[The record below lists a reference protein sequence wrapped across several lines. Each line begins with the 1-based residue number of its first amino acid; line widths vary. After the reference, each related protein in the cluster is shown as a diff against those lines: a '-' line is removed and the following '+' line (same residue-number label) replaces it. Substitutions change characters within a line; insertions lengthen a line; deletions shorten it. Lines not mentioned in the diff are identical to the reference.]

1 MAVVND
7 IINNSFLDKS
17 MLDKLDTFMANTTT
31 NDINRNT
38 FLVHNL
44 RDKTNSITISLVFLK
59 DWDSIESNSYNYTII
74 PSAGAVITFPCY
86 WIEIPKEL
94 AIPYI
99 ILVLQDVY
107 GEMGLG
113 GGTSSGGLKPGS
125 GGNISGGTTGGCPC
139 RT

>member
-1 MAVVND
+1 MAIVND
-7 IINNSFLDKS
+7 IINNSFLDKT
-17 MLDKLDTFMANTTT
+17 MLQKLDTFMANTTT

-44 RDKTNSITISLVFLK
+44 RDKANSITISLVFLK
-59 DWDSIESNSYNYTII
+59 DWDSIESNSYNYIII
-74 PSAGAVITFPCY
+74 PGAGAVITFPCY

-99 ILVLQDVY
+99 ILVLQDIY
-107 GEMGLG
+107 KEMELG
-113 GGTSSGGLKPGS
+113 PGSSGALTPGS
-125 GGNISGGTTGGCPC
+125 GGSISGGTTGGCPC